1 MARLSL
7 NCVKEAVSLESSNI
21 KGRLFNAA
29 NEFLDLNKLF
39 GRLVVDKTLVH
50 QERSLL
56 AYVELWRIGSLVEPP
71 RRVLGKDLAWNWLE
85 RFPRRNVNGGL
96 SRPILNGSSAN
107 RLDG

>member
-21 KGRLFNAA
+21 EGRLFNAA
-29 NEFLDLNKLF
+29 YEFLDLNKLF